1 MPNSP
6 PGAYVPPTIPKAK
19 PKLYQAEPRSEQI
32 KPEELFKLCV
42 KGKVKKWNPL
52 GRSMRPFIYV

>member
-42 KGKVKKWNPL
+42 KGKVKK
-52 GRSMRPFIYV
+52 